1 MTSILKSTGAVA
13 LLLLYT
19 LTANATSLM
28 ISPSSIE
35 RVAPDRAAVFH
46 LRNQMD
52 RPISIKVRV
61 FRWSQKGGVE
71 KLEPTGDVIASPIS
85 AQLSPNGNRAVRVVR
100 VSKEPLRSEEGY
112 RVVIDEA
119 DPTRNTPEAESLSA
133 RHVLPVLFRPPDVLG
148 PEIELSLT
156 RSDGW
161 LMLVVEIRGR
171 AG

>member
-71 KLEPTGDVIASPIS
+71 KLEPTGDVVASPIS

-100 VSKEPLRSEEGY
+100 VSKEPLRSEEAT
-112 RVVIDEA
+112 E
-119 DPTRNTPEAESLSA
+119 
-133 RHVLPVLFRPPDVLG
+133 
-148 PEIELSLT
+148 
-156 RSDGW
+156 W
-161 LMLVVEIRGR
+161 
-171 AG
+171 